1 MSLPRHV
8 CVVGAGL
15 MGGSLLALL
24 QAKRSKLRVTAVSS
38 KRTLATLQNHGW
50 CDAYHEYAKLE
61 RAVEGAD
68 LVVLCSPVAV
78 TFHQL
83 ERLSQVADRLAPG
96 ALVTDVGST
105 KEMLCRRGFQLFP
118 ATAPGS
124 PRFVGG
130 HPMAGSEKSG
140 VDASDPML
148 FQSAIWVHC
157 PPDDLSEERLA
168 PLRGLIQLAGARPV
182 RLDPTIHDAAVAR
195 ISHVPQLLATTLAAW
210 VGRNEDLTET
220 SLALAAGGFRDMT
233 RLAGSSWDVW
243 RDILATNAGNISQ
256 ALDELSRSLKEIS
269 EAAHGVD
276 LAVASADRDLTPGS
290 IETFF
295 YLLAKGDH
303 SQLSNLPF
311 GQELSQSR
319 FLLAREFEAGRELRS
334 RFKAPRKGILHEVSE
349 LVVRVEDRPGEL
361 LHVLTPLA
369 AEGINIIDLEILKIR
384 EGEQGTLLLGFAE
397 PDIAR
402 RAQAVLSSI
411 GFLVVRR

>member
-1 MSLPRHV
+1 MKLPRHI

-24 QAKRSKLRVTAVSS
+24 QAKRPKLRITAVSS
-38 KRTLATLQNHGW
+38 KRTLSTLQEHGW
-50 CDAYHEYAKLE
+50 CDAYYEYSKLE
-61 RAVEGAD
+61 RAVEGVD

-78 TFHQL
+78 TFDQL
-83 ERLSQVADRLAPG
+83 ERLSQVSTRMAPG
-96 ALVTDVGST
+96 AVITDVGST

-118 ATAPGS
+118 ATTPES
-124 PRFVGG
+124 TRFVGG

-157 PPDDLSEERLA
+157 PPEDLPEDQLA
-168 PLRGLIQLAGARPV
+168 PLRGLIQLAGARAV
-182 RLDPTIHDAAVAR
+182 RLDPSIHDAAVAR
-195 ISHVPQLLATTLAAW
+195 ISHAPQLLATALAAW
-210 VGRNEDLTET
+210 VGRNEALTET

-243 RDILATNAGNISQ
+243 RDILATNAGNIAK
-256 ALDELSRSLKEIS
+256 ALEELSHSLKDLS
-269 EAAHGVD
+269 EAANGVD
-276 LAVASADRDLTPGS
+276 LAVASADQDLTPGS

-303 SQLSNLPF
+303 SQLANLPH
-311 GQELSQSR
+311 GQELAQSR
-319 FLLAREFEAGRELRS
+319 FLLSREFEAGRELRS
-334 RFKAPRKGILHEVSE
+334 RFKAPRKGIMHEVSE

-361 LHVLTPLA
+361 LNVIAPLA
-369 AEGINIIDLEILKIR
+369 AEGVNIIDLEILKIR
-384 EGEQGTLLLGFAE
+384 EGEQGTLLLGFAD

-402 RAQAVLSSI
+402 NAQTILTNV